1 MKLHELVFPEPSLE
15 MLFVSHPWIDSEQ
28 GLGPLP
34 SPTKVLEFFGVG
46 FFGGEGVFGV
56 AEFFFLIFI
65 GVQLLYNVVLVSAI
79 QQIE

>member
-1 MKLHELVFPEPSLE
+1 M
-15 MLFVSHPWIDSEQ
+15 
-28 GLGPLP
+28 
-34 SPTKVLEFFGVG
+34 LEFFGVG

-79 QQIE
+79 QQSESVYIYPLFVSFPSYLGHHRALSRVPCAVQ